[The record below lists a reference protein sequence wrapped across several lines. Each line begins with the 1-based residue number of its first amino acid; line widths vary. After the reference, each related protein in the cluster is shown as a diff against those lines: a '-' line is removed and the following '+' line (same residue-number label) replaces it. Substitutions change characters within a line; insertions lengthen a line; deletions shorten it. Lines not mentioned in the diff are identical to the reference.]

1 VQPSFACATSI
12 ELHISRL
19 RFKLPP
25 SGSFTSLKQL
35 TLFGDSFID
44 LGVLLPYCPCLRSLM
59 MECNCPGQGF
69 KALIVESGSLDQ
81 LIWYLLDIK

>member
-1 VQPSFACATSI
+1 VLPYFAHATSI
-12 ELHISRL
+12 ELRISRL

-44 LGVLLPYCPCLRSLM
+44 LRILLPRCPCLRSLM
-59 MECNCPGQGF
+59 MDCNCPDRGF
-69 KALIVESGSLDQ
+69 KALTVESGSLDL